1 VDGCGRVGRVSARVP
16 RCARRGIGGGGRG
29 GGVGPRGRRPSP
41 RGRDGASPRPG
52 LPVANGVNA
61 AAAVRG
67 GRSGRRRRDRAP
79 RGRRPARPVATPPRA
94 RSSTR
99 SRRPGDTDA
108 RLSAAAGTGGRDW
121 AAAARARPR
130 RPAGNRPRGGAPP
143 PPPPPPLSP
152 PHLLGRHR
160 LGRRLGVHRQLAAI
174 LLLDRPQPA
183 AVIRL
188 GPAGLGDRGRDLLD
202 FAHGGGG
209 GGRRGASEGVWA
221 SGGVAGVRAA
231 RGHCATAGRGG
242 RVKPGRAPRWARV
255 VPGSVRR
262 GRPASGR
269 GGAWLPRA
277 VAAGRRVS
285 VRPSL
290 SCRPAGFSPRIAGAA
305 AWIAGTDTRPGTRA
319 RQRGREASA
328 AAARRAA
335 HTPALGLRPLPL
347 P

>member
-1 VDGCGRVGRVSARVP
+1 MGAGVLAECLRACRVARGAGSGAAEGVAASARAGGGHRRAGATGRP
-16 RCARRGIGGGGRG
+16 RAQGCPWRTASTRRQPSAVAEAVGGGAIACREAGGRRGRSRRRPGRARRHAAVARVTRTQASRPPPARAGVIGRPPPARGRG
-29 GGVGPRGRRPSP
+29 GRPAIRR
-41 RGRDGASPRPG
+41 
-52 LPVANGVNA
+52 
-61 AAAVRG
+61 AAVR
-67 GRSGRRRRDRAP
+67 RRRRP
-79 RGRRPARPVATPPRA
+79 LHPSPLPTFSVATALGAALACTGSLPPFFFLIA
-94 RSSTR
+94 HS
-99 SRRPGDTDA
+99 
-108 RLSAAAGTGGRDW
+108 
-121 AAAARARPR
+121 PR
-130 RPAGNRPRGGAPP
+130 RWY
-143 PPPPPPLSP
+143 
-152 PHLLGRHR
+152 
-160 LGRRLGVHRQLAAI
+160 V
-174 LLLDRPQPA
+174 LDRPALETEGAISWTLPM
-183 AVIRL
+183 VV
-188 GPAGLGDRGRDLLD
+188 
-202 FAHGGGG
+202 GG
-209 GGRRGASEGVWA
+209 GGRRGASGRVWA

-242 RVKPGRAPRWARV
+242 RVKPGRAPHWARV

-285 VRPSL
+285 GRPSL